1 MMTIHKLIPDHKILL
16 RLEPEE
22 LAGIVLEY
30 LNSLDENELYPQL
43 LTEDH
48 TVEKYPSKYQE
59 DIKQAL
65 REAWVWL
72 ESEGLIAR
80 KRPGT
85 HDGGLI
91 FITRRGKRLQN
102 AKAVKSYRKANLLPK
117 KLLHPVIA
125 QKIYH
130 LFLLGDYDIAIFK
143 AYKEVEVAVRDAGDY
158 TKEDYGT
165 ALIRRAFDADNGPLA
180 DQNEPRSE
188 REATAHLFAGAIGRY
203 KNPHS
208 HRIVPV
214 TAEKTVGI
222 IMFASHLLDI
232 VDSRLPISGVSPTG
246 L

>member
-1 MMTIHKLIPDHKILL
+1 MMTIYKLIPDHKVLL

-22 LAGIVLEY
+22 LVGIVLEY

-43 LTEDH
+43 LTKDH
-48 TVEKYPSKYQE
+48 TVEEYPFQYRE

-80 KRPGT
+80 KRPAT

-91 FITRRGKRLQN
+91 FITRRGKHLQN
-102 AKAVKSYRKANLLPK
+102 AEAVKSYRKANLLPK

-130 LFLLGDYDIAIFK
+130 LFLRGDYDTAIFQ
-143 AYKEVEVAVRDAGDY
+143 AYKEVEVAVRDAGGY
-158 TKEDYGT
+158 SKEDYGT
-165 ALIRRAFDADNGPLA
+165 ALMRRAFHVDNGPLA
-180 DQNEPRSE
+180 NQNEPKSE

-203 KNPHS
+203 KNPRS
-208 HRIVPV
+208 HRTVPV
-214 TAEKTVGI
+214 TAEKTVAI
-222 IMFASHLLDI
+222 IMLGSVYILKVLTFGIGFRIL
-232 VDSRLPISGVSPTG
+232 
-246 L
+246 

>member
-1 MMTIHKLIPDHKILL
+1 MTIYKLIPDHKVLL

-48 TVEKYPSKYQE
+48 TVEKYPFKHQE

-91 FITRRGKRLQN
+91 FITRRRKCLQN
-102 AKAVKSYRKANLLPK
+102 AEDLESYRKANLLPK

-130 LFLLGDYDIAIFK
+130 LFLRGDYDIAILQ
-143 AYKEVEVAVRDAGDY
+143 AYKEVEVAVRNAGDY

-165 ALIRRAFDADNGPLA
+165 DLMRRAFHVDNGPLT
-180 DQNEPRSE
+180 DQNEPKPE

-208 HRIVPV
+208 HRIVLV
-214 TAEKTVGI
+214 TAEETVAI
-222 IMFASHLLDI
+222 IMFASHLLEI
-232 VDSRLPISGVSPTG
+232 VNSRSPKSTA
-246 L
+246 

>member
-1 MMTIHKLIPDHKILL
+1 MVTIHKLIPDHKVLL
-16 RLEPEE
+16 KLEPEE

-48 TVEKYPSKYQE
+48 TVEKYPFKYRE
-59 DIKQAL
+59 NIKQAL

-72 ESEGLIAR
+72 ESEQLIAR

-102 AKAVKSYRKANLLPK
+102 AEAVKSYRKANLLPK
-117 KLLHPVIA
+117 KFLHPVIV
-125 QKIYH
+125 QKVYR
-130 LFLLGDYDIAIFK
+130 LFLRGDYDTAIFQ
-143 AYKEVEVAVRDAGDY
+143 AYKEVEIAVRDAGSY

-165 ALIRRAFDADNGPLA
+165 DLMRQAFHVNNGPLA
-180 DQNEPRSE
+180 NQNEPKSE
-188 REATAHLFAGAIGRY
+188 REATSHLFAGAIGRY

-208 HRIVPV
+208 HRTVPV
-214 TAEKTVGI
+214 TAEETAKI
-222 IMFASHLLDI
+222 IIFASHLLEI
-232 VDSRLPISGVSPTG
+232 VDSRSPTSAA
-246 L
+246 